1 MVNMRNQLPDW
12 KTTIAKSSTTTAT
25 TYDGEYSQG
34 FPYEN
39 FGVLPIDSVVLDPPT
54 DNSHWNNTSSS
65 ISAAAAAGGDDH
77 KHFQEIFQN
86 LSYIQLD
93 PFLQMQQPTP
103 NIFSHDKEVML
114 CGLSLEKGEFS
125 GKTTTSHEM
134 ETKPVMLSGEF
145 KQSKDERPKRS
156 RATELHNMS
165 ERMRRNKIRGKLK
178 VLQELIPNCNKW
190 NLNFLHAI
198 RAVVPRVKPNGHMC
212 STSPCC
218 VDHVGR
224 VENESHIDGRR
235 DLMMSMGGGAVYQ
248 TPNLSLAGI
257 QGTQMSQFKPYLPM
271 GPGMGTSNA
280 YEIGMGLGMAMGMIN
295 MCYTTGV
302 PTMSVHSA
310 TAGLPL
316 MSGPG
321 GLPVNPQVQMQI
333 PFLASQVM
341 PSTTAATSN
350 MVQPRFPTNFSR
362 IFNYANQAGE
372 SSSPNTASDNE
383 KVPFI
388 NQMMRSM
395 SYYNVGIL
403 CLVVFLV
410 VVRETQV
417 GEAAVTCNPM
427 ELAPC
432 AAAIMSSNSP
442 TAVCC
447 GKLKEQSPCLCQYV
461 KNPNLQKLV
470 NSPNAKKV
478 ADTCGSPFPTC

>member
-1 MVNMRNQLPDW
+1 MRNQLPDW

-165 ERMRRNKIRGKLK
+165 ERVGQPPTQLITRRNKIRGKLK
-178 VLQELIPNCNKW
+178 VLQELIPNCNKTDRASM
-190 NLNFLHAI
+190 LDDAI
-198 RAVVPRVKPNGHMC
+198 KYIKSLQLQVQ
-212 STSPCC
+212 
-218 VDHVGR
+218 
-224 VENESHIDGRR
+224 
-235 DLMMSMGGGAVYQ
+235 MMSMGGGAVYQ

-271 GPGMGTSNA
+271 GPGLGTSNA

-302 PTMSVHSA
+302 PTMSVHST

-372 SSSPNTASDNE
+372 SSSPNTTSDNE

-388 NQMMRSM
+388 NQKSKVMASH
-395 SYYNVGIL
+395 
-403 CLVVFLV
+403 VV
-410 VVRETQV
+410 TP
-417 GEAAVTCNPM
+417 T
-427 ELAPC
+427 
-432 AAAIMSSNSP
+432 SN
-442 TAVCC
+442 
-447 GKLKEQSPCLCQYV
+447 
-461 KNPNLQKLV
+461 
-470 NSPNAKKV
+470 
-478 ADTCGSPFPTC
+478 

>member
-1 MVNMRNQLPDW
+1 MMYIFIFRFSISFSAKPLW
-12 KTTIAKSSTTTAT
+12 IHLSLSLSLSLSLYLSIICTHIAVHLFELLLFVCLWPELLKSSGVYTLWLTCAT
-25 TYDGEYSQG
+25 NCPTGK
-34 FPYEN
+34 
-39 FGVLPIDSVVLDPPT
+39 LPSPSRPPPPPPHMT
-54 DNSHWNNTSSS
+54 VNTLKVFRMK
-65 ISAAAAAGGDDH
+65 I
-77 KHFQEIFQN
+77 
-86 LSYIQLD
+86 
-93 PFLQMQQPTP
+93 T
-103 NIFSHDKEVML
+103 
-114 CGLSLEKGEFS
+114 
-125 GKTTTSHEM
+125 
-134 ETKPVMLSGEF
+134 
-145 KQSKDERPKRS
+145 QSKDERPKRS

-178 VLQELIPNCNKW
+178 VLQELIPNCNKV
-190 NLNFLHAI
+190 
-198 RAVVPRVKPNGHMC
+198 AVVPRMKPNGHMC
-212 STSPCC
+212 STSSRC

-224 VENESHIDGRR
+224 VENESHIDGMM

-271 GPGMGTSNA
+271 GPGLGTSNA

-316 MSGPG
+316 MSEPG

-388 NQMMRSM
+388 NQKSKVMASH
-395 SYYNVGIL
+395 
-403 CLVVFLV
+403 VV
-410 VVRETQV
+410 TP
-417 GEAAVTCNPM
+417 T
-427 ELAPC
+427 
-432 AAAIMSSNSP
+432 SN
-442 TAVCC
+442 
-447 GKLKEQSPCLCQYV
+447 
-461 KNPNLQKLV
+461 
-470 NSPNAKKV
+470 
-478 ADTCGSPFPTC
+478 